1 MNRDA
6 ALFVARLFTN
16 KQKDMFSVKL
26 GVALLLAKFGI
37 VGALSDFLGYF
48 LRAILGGLM
57 EEGTFLID
65 IKIDAYKEGQKL
77 KEFEKKAG
85 ELYAKA
91 MAKKYTEDEKNEIRK
106 QYLEVISRIGA
117 VGNPTRV

>member
-1 MNRDA
+1 MNRSA

-16 KQKDMFSVKL
+16 TQKDMFSVKL

-37 VGALSDFLGYF
+37 VGSLADFLSYF
-48 LRAILGGLM
+48 IRAILGALM

-65 IKIDAYKEGQKL
+65 IKIDAYKEGKKL
-77 KEFEKKAG
+77 KEFEQKAG

-91 MAKKYTEDEKNEIRK
+91 MAKKYTEDQKNAIRK
-106 QYLEVISRIGA
+106 EYLEIISRIGA
-117 VGNPTRV
+117 VGNPRV